1 MGARSRPYI
10 ADFILSAAL
19 IGIGLFVVIESLK
32 LRPSPYEPLGPAFLP
47 RALSVSLM
55 VLAIPVLVQGFQ
67 KWRRAASRAAVPA
80 AKAETAASTA
90 GPVAETGTG
99 EAGAELTGAVV
110 VRKRPLLTLFTGIL
124 AMVYIASIRLVGF
137 RLSTVVLV
145 LVLGSALYRRER
157 KGRPVPFFAT
167 LVVLAFGMSQLL
179 FFVFTRI
186 LVVNLP

>member
-1 MGARSRPYI
+1 MGAQKKTYI

-19 IGIGLFVVIESLK
+19 VGIGVFVIIESLK

-47 RALSVSLM
+47 RALSVSLI
-55 VLAIPVLVQGFQ
+55 VLAIPVFVQALR
-67 KWRRAASRAAVPA
+67 KWRRETSQAIAPEVSRPD
-80 AKAETAASTA
+80 T
-90 GPVAETGTG
+90 
-99 EAGAELTGAVV
+99 GAERSAEPGATVT
-110 VRKRPLLTLFTGIL
+110 VRKRPLLSLLTGIL
-124 AMVYIASIRLVGF
+124 TVVYIAAIRVVGF

-145 LVLGSALYRRER
+145 LALGAALYRRER
-157 KGRPVPFFAT
+157 KGRPLPFFIT